1 MNYHTFE
8 QIRFAMMTFI
18 HIAQLIRFDQDRM
31 EISVDAAVRCDG
43 ERIVWVGRTHELPP
57 ADSDQTVDCRDLVCL
72 PGLID
77 SHTHSVFA
85 GSREHEFE
93 LKLQGAGYAEIAA
106 RGGGILN
113 TMTSTR
119 HSSKEH
125 LLQIAIRHARAALAF
140 GITTLEI
147 KSGYGLSVDDEIK
160 MLEVI
165 RDLPAHVPIETIAT
179 FLGAHAVPPEYK
191 DRREAYVALVC
202 EEMIPRVAAEKLA
215 SFCDVFCETN
225 VFTPDETRQI
235 FAAAKKHQLK
245 LKLHADQLTNTG
257 GAELC
262 AEMGAVSADH
272 LENISDRGIEALAR
286 SGVVAGLLPGC
297 SFYLNMQYPPARRLI
312 TAGIPIALATDFN
325 PGSCPTQNLPLI
337 MTIAC
342 TQMKMTPAEVLRA
355 VTVNAAKSVSRGDIG
370 NIAPGMQADLAFFD
384 VPSYTTIPYRFG
396 QNHCTMVVK
405 RGKIAHRS
413 PIA

>member
-1 MNYHTFE
+1 MTTTFCN
-8 QIRFAMMTFI
+8 
-18 HIAQLIRFDQDRM
+18 IAQVIRFDQGRM
-31 EISVDAAVRCDG
+31 EISTDAAVRCED
-43 ERIVWVGRTHELPP
+43 ERIEWVGSMRDLPP
-57 ADSDQTVDCRDLVCL
+57 VESDQTVDCRGKVCL

-93 LKLQGAGYAEIAA
+93 LKIQGAGYAEIAA
-106 RGGGILN
+106 KGGGILH
-113 TMTSTR
+113 TMAATR
-119 HSSKEH
+119 SSSKEH

-160 MLEVI
+160 MLEAI
-165 RDLPAHVPIETIAT
+165 RDLSAHVPIDIVAT
-179 FLGAHAVPPEYK
+179 FLGAHTVPPEYK
-191 DRREAYVALVC
+191 ERRDAYVTLVC
-202 EEMIPRVAAEKLA
+202 EEMIPRVASERLA
-215 SFCDVFCETN
+215 AFCDVFCETN
-225 VFTPDETRQI
+225 VFTPDETRRI
-235 FAAAKKHQLK
+235 FTTAKQHRLR

-312 TAGIPIALATDFN
+312 TAGVPVALATDFN
-325 PGSCPTQNLPLI
+325 PGSSPTQNLPLI
-337 MTIAC
+337 MSIAC
-342 TQMKMTPAEVLRA
+342 TQMKMTPAEVVRA
-355 VTVNAAKSVSRGDIG
+355 VTVNAAKSIARTDIG
-370 NIAPGMQADLAFFD
+370 NIAPGMLADLAFFD
-384 VPSYTTIPYRFG
+384 VPSYMTIPYRFG

-405 RGKIAHRS
+405 RGKIVCQIPA
-413 PIA
+413 